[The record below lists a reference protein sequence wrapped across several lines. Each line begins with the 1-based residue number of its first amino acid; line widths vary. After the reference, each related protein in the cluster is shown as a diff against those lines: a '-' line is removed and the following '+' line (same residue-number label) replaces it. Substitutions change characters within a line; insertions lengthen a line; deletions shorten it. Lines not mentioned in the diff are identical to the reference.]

1 MNIKVVPGVCA
12 VALVLAGLPL
22 LHMPSF
28 YESLLYLVFIW
39 VVLAV
44 SWNVLSGY
52 SGYFS
57 FGHGAF
63 YGLGVY
69 TTAVLSGKLDWPFL
83 ATLPMAAMV
92 PALFGIGLGA
102 VVFRVRRLRG
112 ELFALLTLA
121 ITFVVAV
128 VILNTP
134 IDGGPGIYLS
144 NVELPQWTATPASTF
159 YLLALALATLTLL
172 ISHAIYKGRLGL
184 GLFAIHDDEDVAE
197 VQGVQTYRYKLIA
210 LGISCALAGV
220 AGGIQALFVSYVTV
234 GEIFNMVVPL
244 FVMLMSVLGGTRHW
258 LGPAMGAAFITVLMY
273 SFTSGEM
280 AVMGRALVG
289 LSLIVV
295 ILFLPK
301 GLVGQWIHRRRHG
314 QQALQDLPAPKCHPG
329 VAVRSMDNGPLFRA
343 EHISKN
349 FHGVQA
355 LSDVDLEVRP
365 GEILGL
371 VGPNGS
377 GKSTM
382 VNVITGLFKPE
393 QGHLWFMNEDLVPQP
408 SYRAAQLGIAR
419 TYQIPRPYPNLT
431 VLQNVVLPA
440 MFGWQRMSMWQAREQ
455 AMHSLEFV
463 GLADRALDLPTE
475 LNLHQRKFLELARAL
490 ANSPRLLLLDE
501 VLAGLT
507 PTEIEQAILT
517 VRTIREQGAAILFIE
532 HNMRAVLELSDR
544 LMVLNHGKV
553 IATGAPRDV
562 IRQPDVVTA
571 YLGAAGSSP

>member
-1 MNIKVVPGVCA
+1 MSLQVIARLLLGG
-12 VALVLAGLPL
+12 VALSIVPL
-22 LHMPSF
+22 LQLPTF
-28 YESLLYLVFIW
+28 YESLLYLIFHW

-44 SWNVLSGY
+44 SWNILSGY

-69 TTAVLSGKLDWPFL
+69 TTAVLAGKWDWPFL
-83 ATLPMAAMV
+83 ATLPFAALV
-92 PALFGIGLGA
+92 AAVFGVALGA
-102 VVFRVRRLRG
+102 VVFRVKRLRG

-121 ITFVVAV
+121 ITFVVAM

-144 NVELPQWTATPASTF
+144 NVAVPHWYGTPSSSF
-159 YLLALALATLTLL
+159 YLLALVLAVFTLCVAYA
-172 ISHAIYKGRLGL
+172 IHAGKLGL

-210 LGISCALAGV
+210 LGISCALAGL

-244 FVMLMSVLGGTRHW
+244 FVMLMSVLGGVRHW
-258 LGPAMGAAFITVLMY
+258 AGPAVGAVFITALLY
-273 SFTSGEM
+273 SFTSGDM
-280 AVMGRALVG
+280 AVVGRALVG
-289 LSLIVV
+289 CSLIGV
-295 ILFLPK
+295 ILFLPL
-301 GLVGQWIHRRRHG
+301 GIVGQWLARRRRQG
-314 QQALQDLPAPKCHPG
+314 
-329 VAVRSMDNGPLFRA
+329 VRSVLPEAAAPLPIEPVPLTSPFLLKA
-343 EHISKN
+343 ENISKN
-349 FHGVQA
+349 FSGVQA
-355 LSDVDLEVRP
+355 LSGVNLTLLP

-377 GKSTM
+377 GKSTL
-382 VNVITGLFKPE
+382 VNVITGFYKPE
-393 QGHLWFMNEDLVPQP
+393 QGQLWFQGQDLVPQP

-431 VLQNVVLPA
+431 VLQNVTLPGL
-440 MFGWQRMSMWQAREQ
+440 FGTQALSMAQAQAQ
-455 AMHSLEFV
+455 AMHWLDFV
-463 GLADRALDLPTE
+463 GLAHRAHDVPTE

-490 ANSPRLLLLDE
+490 ANVPRLVLLDE

-517 VRTIREQGAAILFIE
+517 VRTIRARGSAILFIE

-553 IATGAPRDV
+553 IADGPPREV
-562 IRQPDVVTA
+562 IGQADVVSA
-571 YLGAAGSSP
+571 YLGTSTKAA

>member
-1 MNIKVVPGVCA
+1 MNFKVVSSVLACA
-12 VALVLAGLPL
+12 LLLAGLPL
-22 LHMPSF
+22 MNWPSF
-28 YESLLYLVFIW
+28 YESLLYLIFIW

-83 ATLPMAAMV
+83 ATLPFAALI
-92 PALFGIGLGA
+92 PALFGIALGA

-121 ITFVVAV
+121 ITFVVSV
-128 VILNTP
+128 IILNTP

-144 NVELPQWTATPASTF
+144 NVEVPKWAATPASTF
-159 YLLALALATLTLL
+159 YWLALALATLTLL
-172 ISHAIYKGRLGL
+172 IAYAIYRGKLGL

-258 LGPAMGAAFITVLMY
+258 LGPAMGAAFITVLLY

-301 GLVGQWIHRRRHG
+301 GLVGQWVHRRRH
-314 QQALQDLPAPKCHPG
+314 AKRAVLDLPQPMRHAPALLSSVG
-329 VAVRSMDNGPLFRA
+329 NDPLLRA
-343 EHISKN
+343 EQISKN

-355 LSDVDLEVRP
+355 LSGVDLEVRE

-440 MFGWQRMSMWQAREQ
+440 MFGSQRMSMARAREQ

-490 ANSPRLLLLDE
+490 ANSPRLVLLDE

-507 PTEIEQAILT
+507 PTEIEHAILT
-517 VRTIREQGAAILFIE
+517 VRTIRDQGSAILFIE

-553 IATGAPRDV
+553 IACGAPRTV
-562 IRQPDVVTA
+562 IRQADVVTA
-571 YLGAAGSSP
+571 YLGASSAQP

>member
-1 MNIKVVPGVCA
+1 MKIQAIPGVLA
-12 VALVLAGLPL
+12 TALVLAGLPL
-22 LHMPSF
+22 LHLPSF
-28 YESLLYLVFIW
+28 YESLLYLIFIW

-83 ATLPMAAMV
+83 ATLPLAALV

-121 ITFVVAV
+121 ITFVVSV
-128 VILNTP
+128 IILNTP

-144 NVELPQWTATPASTF
+144 NVPVPQWATSPASTF
-159 YLLALALATLTLL
+159 YLLALALATLTLCVA
-172 ISHAIYKGRLGL
+172 HVIYRGKLGL

-210 LGISCALAGV
+210 LGISCALAGM

-258 LGPAMGAAFITVLMY
+258 LGPAMGAAFITVLLY

-301 GLVGQWIHRRRHG
+301 GLVGQFLHKRRHAKG
-314 QQALQDLPAPKCHPG
+314 WAPDLPQPKRHAP
-329 VAVRSMDNGPLFRA
+329 AVVQSPQAGPLFKA
-343 EHISKN
+343 ERISKN
-349 FHGVQA
+349 FNGVQA
-355 LSDVDLEVRP
+355 LSEVNLEVRP

-440 MFGWQRMSMWQAREQ
+440 LFGSQRMSMQEAREQ

-463 GLADRALDLPTE
+463 GLADRALSLPTE

-490 ANSPRLLLLDE
+490 ANSPRLVLLDE

-507 PTEIEQAILT
+507 PTEIEHAILT
-517 VRTIREQGAAILFIE
+517 VRTIRDQGSAILFIE

-553 IATGAPRDV
+553 IACGEPRAV

-571 YLGAAGSSP
+571 YLGASSAQP